1 MHTYPKILK
10 AGSYA
15 NYVNLQSKDP
25 DVLYFCTDNGKL
37 FKGEVDFTNALVSV
51 TSSTLP
57 QTGVP
62 GKIYYETDTTSWK
75 TYIGSAYVEI
85 GTPKDASNTSS
96 VTPATTISAS
106 SDDAHVPTS
115 KNVYLYGQDI
125 LAQAVGGSDVVK
137 SVESGTDAGE
147 IKVTKGDNTSADVTV
162 TGVLT
167 GFAQKNNTPGTV
179 TVTASTTAAAYS
191 AAATYDEGDL
201 VKYEGSIY
209 RAKADIVEAEEWTP
223 AHWDYVSQA
232 SGDVVLA
239 GVAVSPSWNSTT
251 RVLTIGVAGGETVE
265 CNFGKDIFVDPAA
278 PNRYD
283 SDSDEIIIYLN
294 DGDPGYL
301 PEYDATATYSTG
313 DQIHRDDAGTEY
325 VYTANQDIDTPEEWT
340 AAHWTKGDE
349 YVAPTE
355 IHVPTQGMIP
365 VYTGGATSTATVTVT
380 GTTITSAV
388 KLDQHT
394 GNAITIA
401 PDTGEGA
408 ELVTGGLRVDLS
420 SYATTAALGV
430 VDGKADANA
439 AEILAIYQAWGWD
452 SFDPVTP

>member
-1 MHTYPKILK
+1 MPNTYPKILK
-10 AGSYA
+10 AGTYA
-15 NYVNLQSKDP
+15 NYVNLQSKDAN
-25 DVLYFCTDNGKL
+25 VLYFCTDNGKL

-85 GTPKDASNTSS
+85 GTPKDASDTSGA
-96 VTPATTISAS
+96 TPETTISAS

-125 LAQAVGGSDVVK
+125 LSQATGGSAVVKSVAAGNDPAEITVTQGDDTANDVTVPGVVTDVAQKANTPGTITVANSTAASTKDVTLTGVALGPTWVAATRTLTIPVAGGSDVV
-137 SVESGTDAGE
+137 V
-147 IKVTKGDNTSADVTV
+147 
-162 TGVLT
+162 
-167 GFAQKNNTPGTV
+167 
-179 TVTASTTAAAYS
+179 
-191 AAATYDEGDL
+191 
-201 VKYEGSIY
+201 
-209 RAKADIVEAEEWTP
+209 DI
-223 AHWDYVSQA
+223 
-232 SGDVVLA
+232 
-239 GVAVSPSWNSTT
+239 
-251 RVLTIGVAGGETVE
+251 
-265 CNFGKDIFVDPAA
+265 GKDIFVDPAA
-278 PNRYD
+278 PSRYD
-283 SDSDEIIIYLN
+283 ETTDQIIIYLN

-301 PEYDATATYSTG
+301 PEYDATATYSEG
-313 DQIHRDDAGTEY
+313 DQIHREDDDTEY

-340 AAHWTKGDE
+340 AAHWTKGGE

-355 IHVPTQGMIP
+355 IDVPIQGMIP
-365 VYTGGATSTATVTVT
+365 VYTGGSTSTATVTVS

-388 KLDQHT
+388 KLDQHSN
-394 GNAITIA
+394 NAITIA

-420 SYATTAALGV
+420 SYATTAALGLV
-430 VDGKADANA
+430 EDKADANA
-439 AEILAIYQAWGWD
+439 AEIAAIYAAWGWD